1 MGLLTLFDLVRVLAG
16 GPLPAESSPEDPLV

>member
-1 MGLLTLFDLVRVLAG
+1 MGVLTVIDLIRVLMG